1 MRDRAEDGLAVE
13 RSRFPARSPVF
24 LAASSASQDEV
35 LLLDTFEIPIKF
47 YEENVGFR
55 TKIMESLKLGEST
68 GRVGCAELI
77 ELLVEQYDAA
87 SEFVYGHPI
96 WSSIRAGNRRY
107 LLAYILETR
116 HYLAAASFRMA
127 PAIHPG
133 IGLDALTKILSKH
146 LLEEWDH
153 ERFFVEALTGLGCHP
168 NMVRSARP
176 LPTTIEWIYLNHFI
190 ASKGALN
197 AAVCSGFMEQSST
210 EVDAVR
216 GWHTLLC
223 EAGLLPASSVSAIFS
238 HFETDLGHGHAAN
251 WQRAIEAHGP
261 VSVTDACELLNDV
274 CTLAEM
280 IYRWLSSLC
289 EGGAADVVTGLE
301 LMSESEEGVDGERH
315 ILCVKVGDGLPV
327 LSAGLMDQVTWGDNA
342 TPAAAKIVMATTYAM
357 AHELV
362 KPTSNF
368 HEGIGGLAKK
378 LLAQEAL
385 LLPET
390 QNLDTLCQMAE
401 GWLKAIDGHS
411 LWETMLN
418 DPKDALITGYF
429 IESFHYLA
437 SAARHIGPAVGS
449 SLSPQ
454 VRRSYIY
461 HLEDELEHCD
471 ILSKRLIDTAG
482 VDTPAAMRPLPTTV
496 AFVGY
501 LQSLARSN
509 WRSYVLVSTFLQSSL
524 AATRRDNRP
533 ANFYDRLSQACPRLR
548 PLIGTMAEHDD
559 LDAQLHH
566 DEVHRARL
574 EELIKTGSLST
585 IDIEQAAVA
594 PSLAWS
600 FLDGILRHYR
610 SGDGAVLQRVGWRSH

>member
-1 MRDRAEDGLAVE
+1 MAPE
-13 RSRFPARSPVF
+13 RSRFPARSPIF
-24 LAASSASQDEV
+24 LAASASCQAEI

-47 YEENVGFR
+47 YEENIGFR
-55 TKIMESLKLGEST
+55 ARVLDSLKLDDT
-68 GRVGCAELI
+68 MGRVSCAELI
-77 ELLVEQYDAA
+77 KLFVEQYGAA
-87 SEFVYGHPI
+87 GEFVYGHPI
-96 WSSIRAGNRRY
+96 WSSIRAGNRRD
-107 LLAYILETR
+107 LLAYVLETR

-153 ERFFVEALTGLGCHP
+153 ERFFVEALTGLGCNP
-168 NMVRSARP
+168 DMVRAARP

-190 ASKGALN
+190 AAKGALN

-216 GWHTLLC
+216 GWHTLLR
-223 EAGLLPASSVSAIFS
+223 ETGLLPPSSVSAIFS

-261 VSVTDACELLNDV
+261 VSVADACELLNDV

-301 LMSESEEGVDGERH
+301 LMSESEVGFDSEQHE
-315 ILCVKVGDGLPV
+315 LCVKISDGLPV
-327 LSAGLMDQVTWGDNA
+327 LSAGLMDQMTWGDET
-342 TPAAAKIVMATTYAM
+342 TPAAAKIVMATTYAL
-357 AHELV
+357 AHELI
-362 KPTSNF
+362 KPASNL
-368 HEGIGGLAKK
+368 HKGMSGLTDK
-378 LLAQEAL
+378 LLAHEAL
-385 LLPET
+385 LLPEI

-401 GWLKAIDGHS
+401 GWLKAIDGHP
-411 LWETMLN
+411 LWEVMLN
-418 DPKDALITGYF
+418 DPKDSLVTGYF
-429 IESFHYLA
+429 IESYHYLA
-437 SAARHIGPAVGS
+437 SAARHIAPAVS
-449 SLSPQ
+449 ASINPQ
-454 VRRSYIY
+454 VRRSYIS

-471 ILSKRLIDTAG
+471 ILSKRLVDTAG
-482 VDTPAAMRPLPTTV
+482 VDTPDVMRPLPTTV

-524 AATRRDNRP
+524 AATRRDDRP
-533 ANFYDRLSQACPRLR
+533 ANFYDRLSLACPRLR
-548 PLIGTMAEHDD
+548 PLIVTMAEHDD
-559 LDAQLHH
+559 LDAQLNH

-574 EELIKTGSLST
+574 AALLKTGPLT
-585 IDIEQAAVA
+585 AIDIGQAAVA

-610 SGDGAVLQRVGWRSH
+610 HGEGAVLQRVGWRSH